1 MEKWII
7 LVLAVAL
14 VLSLTGCAGGTTP
27 AETTV
32 HLQQEKT
39 EDTITVTGRMGLEV
53 TPDVARVSIGVSTQ
67 ASTPGT
73 AREQNSVAVNA
84 TLAALAELGIE
95 EKDIQ
100 TSNINLWNRYDSN
113 SNIIGYRM
121 STDLTIY
128 VREIEKAGEVVDAA
142 IAAGSN
148 ELNGVEYL
156 VSNQDELYN
165 QALTEAIDLAWKK
178 AEALAAA
185 AGKTLVEVKQVDE
198 TSRAVA
204 TVQEYATNADTG
216 SDSARSKSTTIRPGS
231 TTISAEVQVIF
242 RAE

>member
-156 VSNQDELYN
+156 VSNQE
-165 QALTEAIDLAWKK
+165 
-178 AEALAAA
+178 
-185 AGKTLVEVKQVDE
+185 
-198 TSRAVA
+198 
-204 TVQEYATNADTG
+204 
-216 SDSARSKSTTIRPGS
+216 
-231 TTISAEVQVIF
+231 
-242 RAE
+242 

>member
-165 QALTEAIDLAWKK
+165 QALTEAIDLARKK

-185 AGKTLVEVKQVDE
+185 AGKTLGEVKQVDE

>member
-14 VLSLTGCAGGTTP
+14 VLSLTGCAGGTPP

-39 EDTITVTGRMGLEV
+39 EDTITITGRMGLEV

-165 QALTEAIDLAWKK
+165 QALTEAIDLARKK

-185 AGKTLVEVKQVDE
+185 AGKTLGEVKQVDE

-216 SDSARSKSTTIRPGS
+216 SDSVRSKSTTIRPGS